1 MGTNKKTFGTRAR
14 ISTLRASLGCME
26 RINFNYFNP
35 FSDCFILDKILQLEE
50 TPIMQPVV
58 HSFTLSQFSNP
69 FKVLYN
75 NRMSIKVIHD
85 LLTDV
90 MIAPSHKPFFSSRNL
105 LEKLSAGTSAFTLKL
120 GSQSFEF
127 EFCSFDAIGAEKL
140 LVRSNSNIIYSDIN
154 AKNSVL
160 EVRAFSIDIFG
171 ECEHEKASAFFIN
184 SQKAFINLP
193 SEVFFVTIWD
203 SERNFDSPFD
213 CGNAQDVILHRDA
226 SGEIISHRT
235 ELNDWLSLSLLNNP
249 TGLFYAG
256 NSKLRRQ
263 SSFSERL
270 IDKRMELNII
280 GDSSSPSLINT
291 ELQGLMINF
300 QSPDYLRSCF
310 NLNLGCCSCFHPN
323 MRDFN
328 VYKINGGDGS
338 PPQSKQWGIR
348 AIGK

>member
-1 MGTNKKTFGTRAR
+1 MARKKTFGTRAK
-14 ISTLRASLGCME
+14 ISTLGAGLGSME
-26 RINFNYFNP
+26 WIDLNYFNP
-35 FSDCFILDKILQLEE
+35 FSDCLVSYEILQLEE
-50 TPIMQPVV
+50 TPITQPVV

-75 NRMSIKVIHD
+75 NGMSIKVIHD

-171 ECEHEKASAFFIN
+171 ECEHEKASAFTIN

-249 TGLFYAG
+249 TRLFDTG
-256 NSKLRRQ
+256 NSKLRGQ
-263 SSFSERL
+263 TSLSEGL
-270 IDKRMELNII
+270 IDERMELNII
-280 GDSSSPSLINT
+280 NYSSSPSLINA
-291 ELQGLMINF
+291 ELQSFMVDFEGSNNLG
-300 QSPDYLRSCF
+300 SCF
-310 NLNLGCCSCFHPN
+310 NLNPGCCSCFHCWLEDLN
-323 MRDFN
+323 IYN
-328 VYKINGGDGS
+328 TNGGDGS

>member
-1 MGTNKKTFGTRAR
+1 
-14 ISTLRASLGCME
+14 ME
-26 RINFNYFNP
+26 WIDLNYFNP
-35 FSDCFILDKILQLEE
+35 FSDCLVSYEILQLEE
-50 TPIMQPVV
+50 TPITQPVV

-75 NRMSIKVIHD
+75 NGMSIKVIHY

-226 SGEIISHRT
+226 SGEIVSHRT
-235 ELNDWLSLSLLNNP
+235 SLNNWLSLSLLNNP
-249 TGLFYAG
+249 TRLFDTG
-256 NSKLRRQ
+256 NSKLRGQ
-263 SSFSERL
+263 TSLSEGL
-270 IDKRMELNII
+270 IDERMELNII
-280 GDSSSPSLINT
+280 NYSSSPSLINA
-291 ELQGLMINF
+291 ELQSFMVDFEGSNNLG
-300 QSPDYLRSCF
+300 SCF
-310 NLNLGCCSCFHPN
+310 NLNPGCCSCFHCWLEDLN
-323 MRDFN
+323 IYN
-328 VYKINGGDGS
+328 TNGGDGS

>member
-1 MGTNKKTFGTRAR
+1 MDTNKKTFGTRTK

-35 FSDCFILDKILQLEE
+35 FSDCFITNKTLQLEE
-50 TPIMQPVV
+50 APITQPVV
-58 HSFTLSQFSNP
+58 HSFTLSQFSNS
-69 FKVLYN
+69 FKVLN
-75 NRMSIKVIHD
+75 HNGMSIKAIHD
-85 LLTDV
+85 LLANV
-90 MIAPSHKPFFSSRNL
+90 VIAPSHKPFFSSRDAFQ
-105 LEKLSAGTSAFTLKL
+105 KPSAGTSAFTLKL

-127 EFCSFDAIGAEKL
+127 EFLLFDLFGIKEL
-140 LVRSNSNIIYSDIN
+140 LVRSYSNIIYSDIN

-160 EVRAFSIDIFG
+160 EVRAFSIDISG
-171 ECEHEKASAFFIN
+171 ECEQEEASAFFIN

-193 SEVFFVTIWD
+193 SEVFFVAIWD
-203 SERNFDSPFD
+203 SEMNFDSPFD

-263 SSFSERL
+263 TSLSEGL
-270 IDKRMELNII
+270 IGKGMELNII

-291 ELQGLMINF
+291 ELQSLMVDFESSNNLG
-300 QSPDYLRSCF
+300 SYF
-310 NLNLGCCSCFHPN
+310 NL
-323 MRDFN
+323 
-328 VYKINGGDGS
+328 K
-338 PPQSKQWGIR
+338 
-348 AIGK
+348 

>member
-1 MGTNKKTFGTRAR
+1 
-14 ISTLRASLGCME
+14 
-26 RINFNYFNP
+26 
-35 FSDCFILDKILQLEE
+35 
-50 TPIMQPVV
+50 MQPVA

-69 FKVLYN
+69 FKVLN
-75 NRMSIKVIHD
+75 HNGMSIKAIHD
-85 LLTDV
+85 LLANV
-90 MIAPSHKPFFSSRNL
+90 VIAPSHKPFFSSRDAFQ
-105 LEKLSAGTSAFTLKL
+105 KPSAGTSAFTLKL

-193 SEVFFVTIWD
+193 SEVFFVAIWD

-226 SGEIISHRT
+226 SGEIVSHRT
-235 ELNDWLSLSLLNNP
+235 SLNNWLSLSLLNNP
-249 TGLFYAG
+249 TRLFDTG
-256 NSKLRRQ
+256 NSKLRGQ
-263 SSFSERL
+263 TSLSEGL
-270 IDKRMELNII
+270 IDERMELNII
-280 GDSSSPSLINT
+280 NYSSSPSLINA
-291 ELQGLMINF
+291 ELQSFMVDFEGSNNLG
-300 QSPDYLRSCF
+300 SCF
-310 NLNLGCCSCFHPN
+310 NLNPGCCSCFHCWLEDLN
-323 MRDFN
+323 IYN
-328 VYKINGGDGS
+328 TNGGDGS

>member
-1 MGTNKKTFGTRAR
+1 MARKKTFGTRAK
-14 ISTLRASLGCME
+14 ISTLGAGLGSME
-26 RINFNYFNP
+26 WIDLNYFNP
-35 FSDCFILDKILQLEE
+35 FSDCLVSYEILQLEE
-50 TPIMQPVV
+50 TPITQPVV
-58 HSFTLSQFSNP
+58 HSFTSSQFSNP
-69 FKVLYN
+69 FKVLN
-75 NRMSIKVIHD
+75 HNGMSIKVIHD

-90 MIAPSHKPFFSSRNL
+90 VIAPSHKPFFSSRDAFQ
-105 LEKLSAGTSAFTLKL
+105 KPSAGTSAFTLKL

-226 SGEIISHRT
+226 SGEIVSHRT
-235 ELNDWLSLSLLNNP
+235 SLNNWLSLSLLNNP
-249 TGLFYAG
+249 TRLFDTG
-256 NSKLRRQ
+256 NSKLRGQ
-263 SSFSERL
+263 TSLSEGL
-270 IDKRMELNII
+270 IDERMELNIVL
-280 GDSSSPSLINT
+280 DFSLPSLTNT
-291 ELQGLMINF
+291 ELQSFMIDFYSFN
-300 QSPDYLRSCF
+300 YLCSSF
-310 NLNLGCCSCFHPN
+310 NLNLGSCSNFH
-323 MRDFN
+323 RDRAILN
-328 VYKINGGDGS
+328 LYKYIGGDGS